1 MVSIPEKKSL
11 QQVSDLLEV
20 WLKVP
25 KDEVQ
30 VEFGM
35 DDAKID
41 GFIHAGNFTF
51 MVASK
56 ANGSAAQIISA
67 IQSLNK
73 SEQNYKGPVIPL
85 LAVPFMGE
93 VGRKLCEEAGVSWLD
108 LSGNA
113 NIFTPTLRILID
125 GRPNRFKSPGR
136 PSNAFA
142 PKSSRIARWL
152 LMHADQSM
160 SQRGIAQATNMDEGF
175 TSRIVSRLE
184 ADGLVARSKD
194 GLIRVSDPDLLLN
207 SWQERYSFSNHQIIK
222 GHIAARSSDELLKKI
237 PSLYSENKVTYSA
250 TGLGAAWLYNKFS
263 GFRIVTFY
271 LQLSPAPELF
281 DLIGFR
287 EDPRGA
293 NIWLVVPND
302 EGVFQG
308 AVEVENIRC
317 VHPVQAYLD
326 LLGHPERAKE
336 AAERLRQELLKWGE
350 DA

>member
-1 MVSIPEKKSL
+1 MISVPEKNTI
-11 QQVSDLLEV
+11 QQVSELLGA

-25 KDEVQ
+25 NNEMHIEYGINNVQ
-30 VEFGM
+30 
-35 DDAKID
+35 ID
-41 GFIHAGNFTF
+41 GLIYFGNAKFI
-51 MVASK
+51 VASK
-56 ANGSAAQIISA
+56 TNSSAAQIIPA
-67 IQSLNK
+67 IQAMQK
-73 SEQNYKGPVIPL
+73 SKISFQGLVIPL
-85 LAVPFMGE
+85 LVVPFMGE
-93 VGRKLCEEAGVSWLD
+93 VGRKLCEEADVSWLD

-113 NIFTPTLRILID
+113 NIFAPGMRILID

-136 PSNAFA
+136 PANVFA

-152 LMHADQSM
+152 LIHADQSM
-160 SQRGIAQATNMDEGF
+160 NQREIALATNMDEGF

-184 ADGLVARSKD
+184 KDGLVARYRN
-194 GLIRVSDPDLLLN
+194 GLIRVSDPNLLLD
-207 SWQERYSFSNHQIIK
+207 SWQERYVFSKHQIIK

-237 PSLYSENKVTYSA
+237 PDLFSKNKVPQAA
-250 TGLGAAWLYNKFS
+250 TGLGAAWLYAKFS

-271 LQLSPAPELF
+271 LKFRPAAELF

-293 NIWLVVPND
+293 NIWFVIPND

-308 AVEVENIRC
+308 SAEVESIRC
-317 VHPVQAYLD
+317 VHPVQVYLD

-336 AAERLRQELLKWGE
+336 AAKRLRQELLNWSK